1 MIWRAPGNDSL
12 LQILRM
18 CKLGF
23 SSCYVGEGGKGK
35 GAPSPKQN
43 SEECLEEKLITTG
56 GDGRVVLQ
64 VKAQED
70 PQIF

>member
-1 MIWRAPGNDSL
+1 MW
-12 LQILRM
+12 
-18 CKLGF
+18 
-23 SSCYVGEGGKGK
+23 EGGKGK

-56 GDGRVVLQ
+56 GDWRVVLQ

-70 PQIF
+70 PQIFYENVLSGPEADQQIQLAEWYVDMQV